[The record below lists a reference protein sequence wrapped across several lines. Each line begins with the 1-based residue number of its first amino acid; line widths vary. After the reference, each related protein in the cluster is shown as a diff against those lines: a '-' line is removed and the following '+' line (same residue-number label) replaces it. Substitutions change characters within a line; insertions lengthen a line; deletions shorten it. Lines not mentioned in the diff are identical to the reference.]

1 MYLLEE
7 VHIWDHSTRK
17 AQPQLELE
25 FSKFYKRVKLIAL
38 YSHKNRTKQKTKRAT
53 IQHLTFKGY
62 IKACF
67 NIYFFNS
74 WRRLF
79 LFNLIQSKNTL
90 HVHIIANIAKISL
103 KRVEINFC
111 PWSKNSIFGKT
122 LWKPEDMTELSTNN
136 VTFTK
141 FHW

>member
-1 MYLLEE
+1 MEACRKTYVFNWTVLMYLLEE
-7 VHIWDHSTRK
+7 VHKWDHSTCK
-17 AQPQLELE
+17 AQPQLELQ

-38 YSHKNRTKQKTKRAT
+38 YSQKQRTKQKTIRAT

-79 LFNLIQSKNTL
+79 LFNLI
-90 HVHIIANIAKISL
+90 V
-103 KRVEINFC
+103 
-111 PWSKNSIFGKT
+111 KT
-122 LWKPEDMTELSTNN
+122 IQKYFARPYNP
-136 VTFTK
+136 
-141 FHW
+141 